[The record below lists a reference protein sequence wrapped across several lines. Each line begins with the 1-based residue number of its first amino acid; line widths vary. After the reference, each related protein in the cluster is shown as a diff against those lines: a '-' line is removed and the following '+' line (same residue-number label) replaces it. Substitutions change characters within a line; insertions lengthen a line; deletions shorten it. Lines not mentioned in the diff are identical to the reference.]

1 MIDLVDGDWWQP
13 LVVLFK
19 NSSPT
24 LISFLSI
31 CRFFLV
37 IASLVLTV
45 LSTVETRDKNYEQIL
60 QTPILAVVSVANCR
74 EIYFWVLL
82 KVNSISILQTGWE
95 KLVSK
100 LGCTRMNVKFQTFTC
115 TRQWCFIPLVNMWL
129 LLKILT
135 VPKFMS
141 PLRRFL

>member
-1 MIDLVDGDWWQP
+1 MATSR
-13 LVVLFK
+13 VLFK
-19 NSSPT
+19 NSSPR

-74 EIYFWVLL
+74 EIYF
-82 KVNSISILQTGWE
+82 
-95 KLVSK
+95 
-100 LGCTRMNVKFQTFTC
+100 
-115 TRQWCFIPLVNMWL
+115 
-129 LLKILT
+129 
-135 VPKFMS
+135 
-141 PLRRFL
+141 